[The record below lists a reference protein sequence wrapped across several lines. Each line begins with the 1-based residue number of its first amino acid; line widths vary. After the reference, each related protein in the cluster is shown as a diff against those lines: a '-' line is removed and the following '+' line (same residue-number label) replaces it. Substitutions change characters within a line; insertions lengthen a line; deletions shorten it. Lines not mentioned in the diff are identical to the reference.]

1 MNDDLLKEARR
12 IDYRLRSTFFYRKLH
27 ELGFLDF
34 ARELDALVKIGESYK
49 WVERSQWGIS
59 QGAWEYVER
68 SELSPLRVF
77 CHPRVI
83 IEQPRLIAYYRNIAA
98 LSQKAVQTLA
108 FNVKQ
113 FELGRNRKDLSY
125 ERALLLCRLF
135 NTHISTI
142 IESTLTFSQ
151 RDLDALLFAS
161 AGAQINGSWLNAIG
175 DEAEMVVKRLLSSY
189 LVKRGL
195 VVGLLDKKGHSLTLD
210 EVEDLIRV
218 LADIRA
224 IRLLNGTSVVF
235 GAEPDIALLAPT
247 GQTIAVIEV
256 KGGKDPAGALERYG
270 AAKKSFEKARQDNP
284 EVITIYLASCI
295 TDEVKR
301 RLAEDATV
309 QQVFNLTVLLGDE
322 AQRNDFLAYI
332 GKLLGTE
339 G

>member
-27 ELGFLDF
+27 ELGFMDF
-34 ARELDALVKIGESYK
+34 AHELDALVKIGESCK
-49 WVERSQWGIS
+49 WTERGQWGIS
-59 QGAWEYVER
+59 QGAWEYVAG
-68 SELSPLRVF
+68 SQLSPLRVF

-108 FNVKQ
+108 FNVKP
-113 FELGRNRKDLSY
+113 FELGRNREDLSY
-125 ERALLLCRLF
+125 ERALLLCQLF
-135 NTHISTI
+135 NTHVSTI

-175 DEAEMVVKRLLSSY
+175 SEAEMVVKRLLSSF

-210 EVEDLIRV
+210 EVEDLIRI

-224 IRLLNGTSVVF
+224 MRLCNGTSMVF

-256 KGGKDPAGALERYG
+256 KGGKDPAGALEQYG
-270 AAKKSFEKARQDNP
+270 AAKKSFEKTLEDNLDA
-284 EVITIYLASCI
+284 ITIYLASCI
-295 TDEVKR
+295 TEEVER
-301 RLAEDATV
+301 RLAEDTTV
-309 QQVFNLTVLLGDE
+309 QQVFNLTILLGDE
-322 AQRNDFLAYI
+322 TQRNDFLAYI
-332 GKLLGTE
+332 GKLLET
-339 G
+339 

>member
-1 MNDDLLKEARR
+1 MNEDLLKEARR

-27 ELGFLDF
+27 ELGFMDF
-34 ARELDALVKIGESYK
+34 ACEIDALVKIDDSYK

-59 QGAWEYVER
+59 QGAWEYIAT

-113 FELGRNRKDLSY
+113 FELGKREDLSY
-125 ERALLLCRLF
+125 ERALLLCQLF
-135 NTHISTI
+135 NTHVSTI

-175 DEAEMVVKRLLSSY
+175 NEAEMVVKRLLTSY
-189 LVKRGL
+189 WVKRGF
-195 VVGLLDKKGHSLTLD
+195 VVGLLDKKGRSFTLD
-210 EVEDLIRV
+210 EVEDPIRI
-218 LADIRA
+218 LDDIRA
-224 IRLLNGTSVVF
+224 IRLRNGTSVVF
-235 GAEPDIALLAPT
+235 GAEPDIALLAPD
-247 GQTIAVIEV
+247 GQTVAVIEV

-270 AAKKSFEKARQDNP
+270 AAKKSFEKTLEDNP
-284 EVITIYLASCI
+284 HATTIYLASCI
-295 TDEVKR
+295 TDEVER
-301 RLAEDATV
+301 RLAEGKTV
-309 QQVFNLTVLLGDE
+309 QRVFNLTTLLGDE
-322 AQRNDFLAYI
+322 AQRNEFLAYI
-332 GKLLGTE
+332 GRLLET
-339 G
+339 

>member
-1 MNDDLLKEARR
+1 MNEDLLKEARR

-34 ARELDALVKIGESYK
+34 ACEIDALVKIDDSYK
-49 WVERSQWGIS
+49 WGERSQWGIS
-59 QGAWEYVER
+59 QGAWEYVAG
-68 SELSPLRVF
+68 SDLSLLRVF

-83 IEQPRLIAYYRNIAA
+83 TEQPRLIAYYRNIAA

-108 FNVKQ
+108 FNVKW
-113 FELGRNRKDLSY
+113 FELGKREDLSY
-125 ERALLLCRLF
+125 ERALLLCQLF
-135 NTHISTI
+135 NTHVSTI
-142 IESTLTFSQ
+142 IESILTFSL

-175 DEAEMVVKRLLSSY
+175 NEAEMVVKRLLSSY

-210 EVEDLIRV
+210 EVDDLIRI

-224 IRLLNGTSVVF
+224 IRLLNGTSMVF
-235 GAEPDIALLAPT
+235 GVEPDIALLAPA
-247 GQTIAVIEV
+247 GQTMAVIEV

-270 AAKKSFEKARQDNP
+270 AAKKSFEKTLEDNP
-284 EVITIYLASCI
+284 DAITIYLASCI
-295 TDEVKR
+295 TDEVER

-309 QQVFNLTVLLGDE
+309 QQVFNLTALLGDE
-322 AQRNDFLAYI
+322 AQRNDFLAYV
-332 GKLLGTE
+332 GKLLET
-339 G
+339 

>member
-34 ARELDALVKIGESYK
+34 AREIDALVKIGESYK
-49 WVERSQWGIS
+49 WVERGQWSIS
-59 QGAWEYVER
+59 QGAWEYVAG
-68 SELSPLRVF
+68 SELSSLRVF

-108 FNVKQ
+108 FNVKW
-113 FELGRNRKDLSY
+113 FELGKREDLPY
-125 ERALLLCRLF
+125 ERALLLCQLF
-135 NTHISTI
+135 NTHVSTI

-175 DEAEMVVKRLLSSY
+175 NEAEMVVKRLLSSF
-189 LVKRGL
+189 LVKRGF
-195 VVGLLDKKGHSLTLD
+195 VVGLLDKKGRSLTLD
-210 EVEDLIRV
+210 EVEDLMRI

-224 IRLLNGTSVVF
+224 IRLQNGTSMVF
-235 GAEPDIALLAPT
+235 GAEPDIALLAPS
-247 GQTIAVIEV
+247 GQTMAVIEV

-270 AAKKSFEKARQDNP
+270 AAKKSFEKTLEDNP
-284 EVITIYLASCI
+284 EAITIYLASCI
-295 TDEVKR
+295 TDEVER

-309 QQVFNLTVLLGDE
+309 QQVFNLTVLLGNE

-332 GKLLGTE
+332 GKLVETQY
-339 G
+339 

>member
-1 MNDDLLKEARR
+1 MNEDLLKEARR

-34 ARELDALVKIGESYK
+34 ACEIDALVKINDSYK

-59 QGAWEYVER
+59 QEAWEYVAG

-108 FNVKQ
+108 FNVKR
-113 FELGRNRKDLSY
+113 FELGKREDLSY
-125 ERALLLCRLF
+125 EKALLLCQLF
-135 NTHISTI
+135 NTHVSTI

-175 DEAEMVVKRLLSSY
+175 NEAEMVVKRLLSSF

-195 VVGLLDKKGHSLTLD
+195 VVGLLDKKEHSLTLD
-210 EVEDLIRV
+210 EVEDLMRI
-218 LADIRA
+218 LADIRV
-224 IRLLNGTSVVF
+224 IRLLNGTSMVF
-235 GAEPDIALLAPT
+235 GAEPDVALLAPT
-247 GQTIAVIEV
+247 GQTMAVIEV

-270 AAKKSFEKARQDNP
+270 AAKKSFEKTLEDNP
-284 EVITIYLASCI
+284 NAITIYLASCI
-295 TDEVKR
+295 TDEVER
-301 RLAEDATV
+301 RLVEDATV
-309 QQVFNLTVLLGDE
+309 QQVFNLTVLLGNE

-332 GKLLGTE
+332 GKLVE
-339 G
+339 A